1 MSPQDQ
7 RNSHQQH
14 PSQAHTDSTSKTGGI
29 VHDSHGRI
37 QQVHSNLRNA
47 WSIGV
52 PALLRLLSSTGFRI
66 AAARVAMCLALTVQ
80 LGLVFLSM
88 YLIDLGVSL
97 MELWVDLARKHLELT
112 L

>member
-1 MSPQDQ
+1 M
-7 RNSHQQH
+7 H
-14 PSQAHTDSTSKTGGI
+14 A
-29 VHDSHGRI
+29 SHGRI

-52 PALLRLLSSTGFRI
+52 SALLRLLSSNRFRI
-66 AAARVAMCLALTVQ
+66 AATRVAVCVALTVQ
-80 LGLVFLSM
+80 LGLILLTM
-88 YLIDLGVSL
+88 YLIDLGVAL